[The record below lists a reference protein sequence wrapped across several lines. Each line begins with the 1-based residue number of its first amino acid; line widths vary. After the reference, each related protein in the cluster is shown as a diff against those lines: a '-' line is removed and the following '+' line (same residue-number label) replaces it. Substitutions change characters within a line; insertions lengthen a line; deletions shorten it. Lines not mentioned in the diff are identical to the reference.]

1 MKLVW
6 PLHQLEDLLPWL
18 WWPTKR
24 ETDWTG
30 RSPIFLAQFGTSI
43 PNIPQVHSHSIYNQL
58 YLITIYNLYIY
69 NGCNGLI
76 PMIFFWSSPY
86 IRMPIIPQPLCM
98 NPSNC
103 IVASRGSCACSK
115 GSGPVAQPNCRA
127 WISAAH
133 SICIPPSWKSDVA
146 LEYTGNWYPLVN

>member
-69 NGCNGLI
+69 IMVVMGSSLWFSSDHPHISAC
-76 PMIFFWSSPY
+76 PSSPS
-86 IRMPIIPQPLCM
+86 LC
-98 NPSNC
+98 
-103 IVASRGSCACSK
+103 
-115 GSGPVAQPNCRA
+115 A
-127 WISAAH
+127 WIHQTASWPAEAAALVRRDQVRWR
-133 SICIPPSWKSDVA
+133 SQTVA
-146 LEYTGNWYPLVN
+146 LGFLQPTASASHHPENLM